1 MFGYMIFYYYI
12 IKVRYGQILLF
23 FFKFNTLLIYL
34 CDPSETSRTIG
45 DHLFIVS
52 KEKRIIARPMT
63 VPSSVFENWS
73 QADTEKATMGAKGG
87 RKLNIYTV
95 FQKSRYTAY

>member
-1 MFGYMIFYYYI
+1 VIHL
-12 IKVRYGQILLF
+12 KQIELLEITCSLYRE
-23 FFKFNTLLIYL
+23 K
-34 CDPSETSRTIG
+34 
-45 DHLFIVS
+45 
-52 KEKRIIARPMT
+52 KRIIARPMT

-73 QADTEKATMGAKGG
+73 QADPEKATMGAKGG